1 MAPLTSFP
9 TNRLGERLPPIRC
22 AGVPDVLT
30 ATTVRHD
37 DAPSGHAT
45 HPAGTALDDA
55 NGATRAG

>member
-1 MAPLTSFP
+1 MVPLTSFP
-9 TNRLGERLPPIRC
+9 PNRLGERLPPIHC

-30 ATTVRHD
+30 AATVRHD

-45 HPAGTALDDA
+45 HRAGAALDEA